1 MLESKKGF
9 HMRLTVERSA
19 LLKALSHAQS
29 VVEKRHTVPI
39 LSHVLFHGQGNDVTL
54 TSTDMELNLVET
66 LPAMVEEAG
75 SLTVPALMLFE
86 IIRKLEG
93 DTVLLFKKD
102 TQLHIHAGRSKF
114 RLSFL
119 EADQFPLMQVSDL
132 PIQFKLSPDQLKQL
146 IDKPRFAMATEETR
160 YYLNGIYWHIL
171 MGQNILRAVATDA
184 HRLALTQIRAPE
196 GSMEMPGVII
206 SRKTVNEVR
215 KLLDEETKD
224 ITLKLSDQRIEF
236 YFSQSNLS
244 SRLIEG
250 SFPDY
255 MQAIPEQNTRVF
267 FVPTKQYA
275 NAVDRVATVV
285 SEKIRIIKLDL
296 SENQVTLS
304 SVSSDLG
311 SAQEE
316 LPVAYDKTEPVSIGF
331 NAKYLL
337 DITQQ
342 IDEDETE
349 VALLDGNQPALI
361 RGAGNEDSMYILMPM
376 RI

>member
-1 MLESKKGF
+1 
-9 HMRLTVERSA
+9 MRLTVERSA

-39 LSHVLFHGQGNDVTL
+39 LSHVLIHGEGGDVTL

-75 SLTVPALMLFE
+75 ALTVPALMLFD
-86 IIRKLEG
+86 IIRKIEG
-93 DTVLLFKKD
+93 DTVLLFKKE

-119 EADQFPLMQVSDL
+119 EADQFPLMQTSDL
-132 PIQFKLSPDQLKQL
+132 PIRFKLTPEQLKQL
-146 IDKPRFAMATEETR
+146 LDKPRFAMATEETR
-160 YYLNGIYWHIL
+160 YYLNGIYWHIV
-171 MGQNILRAVATDA
+171 MGKNILRAVATDA
-184 HRLALTQIRAPE
+184 HRLALTQIKAPE
-196 GSMEMPGVII
+196 GSLEMPGVII

-215 KLLDEETKD
+215 KLLDEEAKE
-224 ITLKLSDQRIEF
+224 ITVHLSDQRIEF
-236 YFSQSNLS
+236 HFTQSSLS
-244 SRLIEG
+244 SRLIDG
-250 SFPDY
+250 NFPDY
-255 MQAIPEQNTRVF
+255 TQVIPEQNNRVF

-285 SEKIRIIKLDL
+285 SDKVRVIKLDL
-296 SENQVTLS
+296 SENQVILS
-304 SVSSDLG
+304 SVGNDLG

-316 LPVAYDKTEPVSIGF
+316 LTVAYDQNDSVSIGF

-342 IDEDETE
+342 IDEEETE
-349 VALLDGNQPALI
+349 VALCDGNQPALLK
-361 RGAGNEDSMYILMPM
+361 GSGNEESMYILMPM